1 MTEADKKI
9 IKKMIQDAVD
19 KLTKDMAETFGT
31 YGIATAK
38 AAHDSMTEV
47 VRKEIKAAT
56 GHTYG
61 QWICT
66 CGKERPPYYKDPL
79 RSTSII
85 CTCGKHM
92 DFKDLT

>member
-9 IKKMIQDAVD
+9 VKKMIQDAVD
-19 KLTKDMAETFGT
+19 KLTKDMAETFS
-31 YGIATAK
+31 IMAR